1 MASRKPVADSLAD
14 QIARAQAR
22 GRRAATDG
30 SQGYGTRSRSAARAA
45 SSSEDEVF
53 ESPRG
58 VEGAGAASLSAQ
70 QAAAA
75 AYPFPRSTLIA
86 RTPPAAA
93 AAPPVQRRRQA
104 QSTVDFGATYRLDHP
119 HPATLW
125 NDLLQRP
132 ASRSSQT
139 GSATKPR
146 APTPPSSSSSE
157 SQEEAAVE
165 SDGGN
170 VSAGSVE
177 SQPALAAEP
186 DPPAGE
192 LPQQPAP
199 IVVPAAAPSPPPAPQ
214 QAAAVVHN
222 PPHPSPSP
230 PPAPVVAPPVVN
242 IGHVLPPAGA
252 GAAPIMAAPVLP
264 AVPAAGADA
273 RRAVVR
279 TQRYLARA
287 VDRLADAVTDQEA
300 VELVR
305 NRRIA
310 MTTSKKDFRKAMD
323 DLSRIVDDPA
333 VVANDGD
340 RELLVTQL
348 FDYSVAIEEPAEE
361 REAEADQ
368 YVNEVETAAKARKN
382 TKLPELT
389 VVSFEGKV
397 TEWPRFRAEFN
408 SIVGS
413 RADLPES
420 SKLAYLVGSC
430 KGEALRLVKQYR
442 ATNTP
447 FASVMAALEA
457 RFGRPDLQLKQAF
470 DAIAKL
476 DPGQHSPTDTRRVL
490 DELKPLLVTI
500 RANNVDTEQPSFAAM
515 LLAQLAP
522 KIRGEVMTAWH
533 RHCTAQG
540 WVGPNLPTLNNFL
553 LFADREVD
561 ALVSGQLSRGGGE
574 KKKQQQQQSQG
585 QKGKQLFPQRSPGT
599 ALVGAAEDDG
609 AAGGGGGRRRRGK
622 RGGGGG
628 SDNNG
633 GGSTGGASQGGTAL
647 AARGATAAAG
657 GGGGGKSQGKVPG
670 CAFCK
675 SDNHRPENCPD
686 GKKMTP
692 RERRRCLRSGCWRCL
707 EMGHMARECKK
718 ARKPCGVPGCDADH
732 HRILHGDFEAKKD

>member
-222 PPHPSPSP
+222 PPPPSPSP

-476 DPGQHSPTDTRRVL
+476 DPGQHSR
-490 DELKPLLVTI
+490 
-500 RANNVDTEQPSFAAM
+500 
-515 LLAQLAP
+515 
-522 KIRGEVMTAWH
+522 
-533 RHCTAQG
+533 
-540 WVGPNLPTLNNFL
+540 PTL
-553 LFADREVD
+553 
-561 ALVSGQLSRGGGE
+561 
-574 KKKQQQQQSQG
+574 
-585 QKGKQLFPQRSPGT
+585 
-599 ALVGAAEDDG
+599 AE
-609 AAGGGGGRRRRGK
+609 
-622 RGGGGG
+622 
-628 SDNNG
+628 
-633 GGSTGGASQGGTAL
+633 
-647 AARGATAAAG
+647 
-657 GGGGGKSQGKVPG
+657 
-670 CAFCK
+670 
-675 SDNHRPENCPD
+675 
-686 GKKMTP
+686 
-692 RERRRCLRSGCWRCL
+692 CWTS
-707 EMGHMARECKK
+707 
-718 ARKPCGVPGCDADH
+718 
-732 HRILHGDFEAKKD
+732 

>member
-1 MASRKPVADSLAD
+1 
-14 QIARAQAR
+14 
-22 GRRAATDG
+22 
-30 SQGYGTRSRSAARAA
+30 
-45 SSSEDEVF
+45 
-53 ESPRG
+53 
-58 VEGAGAASLSAQ
+58 
-70 QAAAA
+70 
-75 AYPFPRSTLIA
+75 
-86 RTPPAAA
+86 
-93 AAPPVQRRRQA
+93 
-104 QSTVDFGATYRLDHP
+104 
-119 HPATLW
+119 
-125 NDLLQRP
+125 
-132 ASRSSQT
+132 
-139 GSATKPR
+139 
-146 APTPPSSSSSE
+146 
-157 SQEEAAVE
+157 
-165 SDGGN
+165 
-170 VSAGSVE
+170 
-177 SQPALAAEP
+177 
-186 DPPAGE
+186 
-192 LPQQPAP
+192 
-199 IVVPAAAPSPPPAPQ
+199 
-214 QAAAVVHN
+214 
-222 PPHPSPSP
+222 
-230 PPAPVVAPPVVN
+230 
-242 IGHVLPPAGA
+242 
-252 GAAPIMAAPVLP
+252 MAAPVLP

-323 DLSRIVDDPA
+323 ELSRIVDDPT
-333 VVANDGD
+333 VIANDGD

-522 KIRGEVMTAWH
+522 KIRGEVMAAWH

-561 ALVSGQLSRGGGE
+561 ALVSGQLSRSGGE
-574 KKKQQQQQSQG
+574 KKKQQQQQQSQG
-585 QKGKQLFPQRSPGT
+585 QKNKQLFPQRALGT

-628 SDNNG
+628 SDNSG
-633 GGSTGGASQGGTAL
+633 GGSSGGASQGGTAL
-647 AARGATAAAG
+647 AARGAAAAG
-657 GGGGGKSQGKVPG
+657 GGGGAGKTQGKVPG

-692 RERRRCLRSGCWRCL
+692 RERRRCLRTGCWRCL
-707 EMGHMARECKK
+707 ELGHMARECKK
-718 ARKPCGVPGCDADH
+718 AKKPCGVPGCDADH